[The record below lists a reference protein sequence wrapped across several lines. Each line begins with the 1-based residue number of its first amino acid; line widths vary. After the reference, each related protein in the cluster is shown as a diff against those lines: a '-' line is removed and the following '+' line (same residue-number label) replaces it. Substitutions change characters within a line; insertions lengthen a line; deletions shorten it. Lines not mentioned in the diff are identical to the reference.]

1 MPTAKFSG
9 LALQL
14 GRFAPDGHPA
24 ADGEL
29 LARFVATRDEPAFA
43 ELVRRYGRLVF
54 AVCRRVTGSH
64 HLAEDA
70 FQAVFVVLAAKAACV
85 RPAAALPAWLHAVAT
100 RTALR
105 ARTVADR
112 RRRRETPVE
121 SLPDAEEREGAPA
134 ADADLAAVVD
144 EEIARL
150 PDALRAAVVLCEMEG
165 CSRKDAAARLGVP
178 EGTVSSRLAAARKA
192 LAARL
197 RSRGIALSAA
207 GLSAALGSHATAR
220 VPAALTARALASAMS
235 PGVVPAAVAA
245 LSTGVLR
252 IMFAQKL
259 KAVLAL
265 ATVALAAL
273 ACAAVAASHD
283 PPVPQPPA
291 PKPAAVF
298 ALRFADPPPPKA
310 APKPL
315 PKGPNKL
322 LFTRDGRL
330 TLIDPDGKNETKLDE
345 ADGKRHPAHVGLLS
359 PDGTAVAIL
368 VLGTL
373 PPDDGTPGAKRAPM
387 SLHVRKLDEKEPG
400 TDLGVQCQTF
410 VWSPDGTEVACTEF
424 EDGGGKPPETTH
436 FVVNVKT
443 KAKTALKLSSGHFIS
458 DWSRDGKFFLT
469 TSFAGTLDNRLYRM
483 HLMNRDGTEH
493 KSLTDKTQNALMGR
507 LSPDGTRVLYST
519 WTNAPKDKPASRKL
533 DLSVLDIA
541 TGKTNKV
548 EDVPLNA
555 ELQQGYCW
563 SPDGK
568 KIAYTWREVHEGK
581 PEDVMNKETE
591 SHLIVCDPDGKNAKT
606 IASEKGKGP
615 GQITL
620 AGVDW
625 R

>member
-1 MPTAKFSG
+1 MATAKFSG

-85 RPAAALPAWLHAVAT
+85 RPAAALPARLHAVAT

-121 SLPDAEEREGAPA
+121 SLPDAAEREGAPA

-197 RSRGIALSAA
+197 RSRGIALNAA

-220 VPAALTARALASAMS
+220 VPAALTARALASALS

-283 PPVPQPPA
+283 PPPEPAGTPVPRPVAARAQEKKAPA
-291 PKPAAVF
+291 PKPAGPGTLLLARQSGLI
-298 ALRFADPPPPKA
+298 ALTPEGKEGDEYT
-310 APKPL
+310 APKD
-315 PKGPNKL
+315 
-322 LFTRDGRL
+322 T
-330 TLIDPDGKNETKLDE
+330 
-345 ADGKRHPAHVGLLS
+345 
-359 PDGTAVAIL
+359 
-368 VLGTL
+368 
-373 PPDDGTPGAKRAPM
+373 
-387 SLHVRKLDEKEPG
+387 
-400 TDLGVQCQTF
+400 Q
-410 VWSPDGTEVACTEF
+410 
-424 EDGGGKPPETTH
+424 
-436 FVVNVKT
+436 
-443 KAKTALKLSSGHFIS
+443 
-458 DWSRDGKFFLT
+458 
-469 TSFAGTLDNRLYRM
+469 TSFD
-483 HLMNRDGTEH
+483 
-493 KSLTDKTQNALMGR
+493 GR
-507 LSPDGTRVLYST
+507 LSPDGTRVAYLVTEDGPPRTEPPEAWPVKLVIHKFGAKEPVIVDVPARQVGLT
-519 WTNAPKDKPASRKL
+519 WTADGTRVVVTKRTGDKLEGVENLLIDPT
-533 DLSVLDIA
+533 
-541 TGKTNKV
+541 TGKT
-548 EDVPLNA
+548 EPLA
-555 ELQQGYCW
+555 LPEGSWVLDCGRDGKTFLVVHW
-563 SPDGK
+563 DGKKGRLGLAAKGDKEVRVLTDLKGWTGRHDGRLSPDGK
-568 KIAYTWREVHEGK
+568 RVLYTDADPKEKDANKWGRSAK
-581 PEDVMNKETE
+581 PYLLDVAT
-591 SHLIVCDPDGKNAKT
+591 KT
-606 IASEKGKGP
+606 P
-615 GQITL
+615 IT
-620 AGVDW
+620 A
-625 R
+625 

>member
-1 MPTAKFSG
+1 MATAKFSG
-9 LALQL
+9 LALHL

-70 FQAVFVVLAAKAACV
+70 FQAVFVVLAAKAASV

-121 SLPDAEEREGAPA
+121 SLPDAAEREGAPA

-165 CSRKDAAARLGVP
+165 CSRRDAAARLGVP

-235 PGVVPAAVAA
+235 PGAVPAAVAA

-259 KAVLAL
+259 KTVLAL
-265 ATVALAAL
+265 ATVALGAL
-273 ACAAVAASHD
+273 ACAALAAGD
-283 PPVPQPPA
+283 EPPVPPPALA
-291 PKPAAVF
+291 PKPAAGFASRFAAPFVPKPEITAPLAYKDLMLVLVTKDGAAAVVF
-298 ALRFADPPPPKA
+298 ADATETSVDYKYRYESADAKTKKTGTGKLFEKRIEQGGFREEGMHIVA
-310 APKPL
+310 
-315 PKGPNKL
+315 GPVTVKWSRSSD
-322 LFTRDGRL
+322 TSGW
-330 TLIDPDGKNETKLDE
+330 IYYIPE
-345 ADGKRHPAHVGLLS
+345 
-359 PDGTAVAIL
+359 AVAVHMANAKNFEES
-368 VLGTL
+368 VLEM
-373 PPDDGTPGAKRAPM
+373 PGK
-387 SLHVRKLDEKEPG
+387 K
-400 TDLGVQCQTF
+400 
-410 VWSPDGTEVACTEF
+410 
-424 EDGGGKPPETTH
+424 
-436 FVVNVKT
+436 N
-443 KAKTALKLSSGHFIS
+443 II
-458 DWSRDGKFFLT
+458 
-469 TSFAGTLDNRLYRM
+469 
-483 HLMNRDGTEH
+483 H
-493 KSLTDKTQNALMGR
+493 K
-507 LSPDGTRVLYST
+507 
-519 WTNAPKDKPASRKL
+519 KL
-533 DLSVLDIA
+533 DLQRFI
-541 TGKTNKV
+541 
-548 EDVPLNA
+548 
-555 ELQQGYCW
+555 
-563 SPDGK
+563 
-568 KIAYTWREVHEGK
+568 R
-581 PEDVMNKETE
+581 
-591 SHLIVCDPDGKNAKT
+591 
-606 IASEKGKGP
+606 
-615 GQITL
+615 
-620 AGVDW
+620 